1 MVSTDASAPLLQV
14 EGETRL
20 LPTLVETTIVKV
32 EVTNI
37 GKNENSVNGGG
48 EPGDV
53 DSGVTVRRK
62 RGWPP
67 GTGKLQLLATMGARM
82 SYIECGEMRFF
93 GKILSVVE
101 TSPQAVCILSAVG
114 AVAIVDMCPA
124 GYFGSGVLRY
134 EA

>member
-82 SYIECGEMRFF
+82 SYIECGEML
-93 GKILSVVE
+93 LSRCAAYLFPNSDTVSEYVLSSCCKE
-101 TSPQAVCILSAVG
+101 IIAVKTGIGG
-114 AVAIVDMCPA
+114 AMVK
-124 GYFGSGVLRY
+124 
-134 EA
+134 